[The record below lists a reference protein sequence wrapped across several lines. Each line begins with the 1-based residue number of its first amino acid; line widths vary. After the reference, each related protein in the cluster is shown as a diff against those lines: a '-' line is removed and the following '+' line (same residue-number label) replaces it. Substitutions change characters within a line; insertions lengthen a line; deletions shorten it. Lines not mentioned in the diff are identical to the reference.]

1 MMSGISGVSFF
12 RPAGAWSLR
21 CFTHGLRRGLHSCA
35 ASRLRPCALGRRHPD
50 SGASEFRRCLRLIL
64 LGLYDLAAVVGAELV
79 PRFLVGGPAA
89 GGVGGV
95 EHDCGLFA
103 ADDSFCGDYVPD
115 VFGDYVGGEVIEV
128 SALVGQAAG
137 GVDVAAV
144 TSFGAAGGG
153 GFDLHAHEVAV
164 DFDDGVVG
172 GGVSPGIKDLEAV
185 FGGCGYEL

>member
-1 MMSGISGVSFF
+1 MSKFCHLIVNIWYVVSFGR
-12 RPAGAWSLR
+12 RPRHRASN
-21 CFTHGLRRGLHSCA
+21 HCA
-35 ASRLRPCALGRRHPD
+35 DTQLGRHTKWLSTVHHCGGKACVGWPRLK
-50 SGASEFRRCLRLIL
+50 LR
-64 LGLYDLAAVVGAELV
+64 GWLAAVVGAELV
-79 PRFLVGGPAA
+79 PCFLVGGPAA

-103 ADDSFCGDYVPD
+103 ADDSFCGDYVPE

-144 TSFGAAGGG
+144 ASFGSAGGG
-153 GFDLHAHEVAV
+153 GLDLHAHEVAV
-164 DFDDGVVG
+164 GFDDGVVG
-172 GGVSPGIKDLEAV
+172 GRLSPGIEDLEAM